1 VLSSLYTNRICSY
14 FASDGGRIAGALSR
28 YAGVAGLG
36 LGGMIAYSGTIQN
49 PIFYLVL
56 LAGGW
61 ETFQRFYNP
70 GHMPR
75 NYYKITTLQRATLTG
90 GYFGLVAA
98 LFGAMALNNEFK
110 KPPEQLELEKS
121 WDMRY

>member
-1 VLSSLYTNRICSY
+1 MFCCCWS
-14 FASDGGRIAGALSR
+14 SDGGRIAGALSP

-36 LGGMIAYSGTIQN
+36 LGGALAYHGVVQN

-70 GHMPR
+70 AATPR
-75 NYYKITTLQRATLTG
+75 NYYKIGLTARATLTG
-90 GYFGLVAA
+90 GYFGLVSA
-98 LFGAMALNNEFK
+98 LLAAMALNNEFK
-110 KPPEQLELEKS
+110 KPPEVLEREKS
-121 WDMRY
+121 WDARY

>member
-1 VLSSLYTNRICSY
+1 
-14 FASDGGRIAGALSR
+14 
-28 YAGVAGLG
+28 
-36 LGGMIAYSGTIQN
+36 MAYSGVVQN

-61 ETFQRFYNP
+61 ETFQRFYNVNHLP
-70 GHMPR
+70 K

-90 GYFGLVAA
+90 GYFGVVAA

-110 KPPEQLELEKS
+110 KPPEQLERERELS
-121 WDMRY
+121 FDMRY